1 MPITLIDRTRS
12 CTGSSG
18 FAWRNHHP
26 DIVTML
32 RDRLMGG
39 RATVAT
45 VGDDFLYLF
54 IDLRQQ
60 RSRLGRVV
68 RILVGE

>member
-1 MPITLIDRTRS
+1 
-12 CTGSSG
+12 
-18 FAWRNHHP
+18 
-26 DIVTML
+26 ML
-32 RDRLMGG
+32 RDRLMGW